1 MLLPELGEWSMKRVV
16 ATVCA
21 GVLLTA
27 GVQIGVASSAS
38 AAPTKFTSCASM
50 YKYYKH
56 GISKNKK
63 AQKRAVK
70 AGMYKPAVKPAV
82 YRDSYKTLDRDKD
95 GTMCEV
101 PR

>member
-1 MLLPELGEWSMKRVV
+1 MNKIAAIGLSAALLFAGGAVGA
-16 ATVCA
+16 ATPA
-21 GVLLTA
+21 Y
-27 GVQIGVASSAS
+27 

>member
-1 MLLPELGEWSMKRVV
+1 MKRQV
-16 ATVCA
+16 ASLCG
-21 GVLLTA
+21 GVLLLA
-27 GVQIGVASSAS
+27 GSQVVVASSAS
-38 AAPTKFTSCASM
+38 AAPTKFTSCAAM

-56 GISKNKK
+56 GISINKA
-63 AQKRAVK
+63 AQRRAVK
-70 AGMYKPAVKPAV
+70 AGMYKPDVKPSV

>member
-1 MLLPELGEWSMKRVV
+1 MKRV
-16 ATVCA
+16 AASACA
-21 GVLLTA
+21 GVLLVVGT
-27 GVQIGVASSAS
+27 QIGVASSAS

-50 YKYYKH
+50 YKYYKY

-70 AGMYKPAVKPAV
+70 TGMHKPAVKAAV
-82 YRDSYKTLDRDKD
+82 YRDSYKTLDRDRD

>member
-1 MLLPELGEWSMKRVV
+1 MNRIAAIGLS
-16 ATVCA
+16 ATLIFA
-21 GVLLTA
+21 GAAVGAAT
-27 GVQIGVASSAS
+27 SAY

-50 YKYYKH
+50 YKYYKY

-70 AGMYKPAVKPAV
+70 AGMYKPVVKPAV

>member
-1 MLLPELGEWSMKRVV
+1 MKRVA
-16 ATVCA
+16 ATACA
-21 GVLLTA
+21 GILLAA
-27 GVQIGVASSAS
+27 GIQVGLTSSAS
-38 AAPTKFTSCASM
+38 AAPTRFTSCASM
-50 YKYYKH
+50 YKYYKY
-56 GISKNKK
+56 GISMNKA
-63 AQKRAVK
+63 AQQRAVR